1 MPPKTRPVLLAIAL
15 LCVAASP
22 TTVPTTHPVTRQN
35 PADTAIRDVL
45 KDYTD
50 HIAAK
55 GSAWAQTLFYCTN
68 DDERDL
74 AEGVSDQGAAVA
86 LLYLAA
92 NDRFGKPGIMAVKTA
107 YQDTFDDDI
116 DAATIDHYGIRATV
130 KYTHG
135 QQPDYLIF
143 ENGHWLADTS
153 VYLSHWAPNED
164 DRPAMLASLKTG
176 ADIATS
182 MAKQLMKGQ
191 YTTLDQFTT
200 TLNAKLQSN

>member
-1 MPPKTRPVLLAIAL
+1 MKRFFSLALLATLAL
-15 LCVAASP
+15 LCIAATPAPATNP
-22 TTVPTTHPVTRQN
+22 TTRQD
-35 PADTAIRDVL
+35 PADTPIRAVL
-45 KDYTD
+45 KDYND

-68 DDERDL
+68 DDES
-74 AEGVSDQGAAVA
+74 VSEEGAAVA

-92 NDRFGKPGIMAVKTA
+92 NDRFGKPGIMAVKAA

-116 DAATIDHYGIRATV
+116 DAATIDRHGIRATV

-143 ENGHWLADTS
+143 QNGQWLADTS
-153 VYLSHWAPNED
+153 VYLSHWAPNTD

-191 YTTLDQFTT
+191 YATLDQFTT
-200 TLNAKLQSN
+200 ALNAKLQSN

>member
-1 MPPKTRPVLLAIAL
+1 MPRMLRPILLTAIAL
-15 LCVAASP
+15 FCSAATATLP
-22 TTVPTTHPVTRQN
+22 TTN
-35 PADTAIRDVL
+35 PATQSDPADSAIRAVL
-45 KDYTD
+45 KDYND

-74 AEGVSDQGAAVA
+74 AEGVSEEGAAVA

-92 NDRFGKPGIMAVKTA
+92 NDRFGKPGIMAVKA
-107 YQDTFDDDI
+107 AFQDTFDDDI
-116 DAATIDHYGIRATV
+116 DAATIDRHGIRATV

-200 TLNAKLQSN
+200 ALNAKLQSN